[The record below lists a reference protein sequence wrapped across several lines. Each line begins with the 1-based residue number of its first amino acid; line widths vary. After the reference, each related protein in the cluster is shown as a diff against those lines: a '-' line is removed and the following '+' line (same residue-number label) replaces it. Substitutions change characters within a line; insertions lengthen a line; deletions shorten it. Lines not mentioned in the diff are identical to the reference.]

1 MIITIF
7 FALAS
12 ISLIIF
18 VPIYLKKK
26 NNLYKYK
33 PQEKMS
39 LKKQKKTIKNI
50 WELGDFANSIFWVS
64 NKYVM
69 IIELGSIEYKL
80 MNDEEQDNIDNNLMK
95 ISKTFKNQV
104 QFFSTIEKIDTSY
117 KIEEIRNNINK
128 QNNIEYKDESKT
140 YMAEGMSTGMCIGV
154 ALGSTVGIFIKN
166 IPICICF
173 GISIGM
179 LVGMGIGATIKK
191 NSNK

>member
-50 WELGDFANSIFWVS
+50 
-64 NKYVM
+64 
-69 IIELGSIEYKL
+69 
-80 MNDEEQDNIDNNLMK
+80 
-95 ISKTFKNQV
+95 
-104 QFFSTIEKIDTSY
+104 
-117 KIEEIRNNINK
+117 
-128 QNNIEYKDESKT
+128 
-140 YMAEGMSTGMCIGV
+140 
-154 ALGSTVGIFIKN
+154 
-166 IPICICF
+166 PICICF

-191 NSNK
+191 NGNK